1 MCVSLRLILRDDVI
15 VDCLYYNI
23 KPYRST
29 QVYTESQVNPTARE
43 REKIELN
50 CPLGI

>member
-23 KPYRST
+23 KPCRST